1 MSHKLIRSQVTMS
14 KYFVLNTRNST
25 DHETINVL
33 STISSQE
40 LSECV
45 SHAVAKA
52 VVDLLDDLGYDADQD
67 EVIREL
73 ISVCQPTD
81 GRTLL
86 PFKSVSRLKS

>member
-73 ISVCQPTD
+73 VSVCQPKGD
-81 GRTLL
+81 EVCIGWRQ
-86 PFKSVSRLKS
+86 RRAA